1 MKTSDSKPKNSK
13 RILILFVLS
22 FITKFSFSQTALMVR
37 ISKFNFEI
45 IIPVVFVAIVGLFL
59 VSLFIKQKN
68 H

>member
-1 MKTSDSKPKNSK
+1 MKTSDSNSK
-13 RILILFVLS
+13 RTKAISFLFIFLS
-22 FITKFSFSQTALMVR
+22 LTKFSFSQNSLVR